1 MAELSDGAFEHEL
14 LEVAVEA
21 ARAAAAELLPR
32 WRRPLEVGTKST
44 PTDPV
49 TEADLNAERA
59 IREVLGRRRPA
70 DAILGEEGGETPGV
84 GGPAEPTRDP
94 REPTHGP
101 AEPTRDP
108 AGAPLTDSEDNDND
122 SDYHYHLLANR
133 KGALRWVV
141 DPLDGTV
148 NYLYG
153 WPTFAVSIAVE
164 DAGGAIAAV
173 VLDPVRDELFSATR
187 SGPPLRDGEIVA
199 ASGCESLDRAL
210 VGTGFGYE
218 PAVRELQARV
228 AARVIPLARD
238 IRRAGVA
245 ALDMCACAS
254 GSLDA
259 YYERGV
265 KPWDIAAGAL
275 MCQRAG
281 LVVRTLEAA
290 GKLPSGV
297 VVASPALIDELWA
310 LVA

>member
-1 MAELSDGAFEHEL
+1 MADAAFENEL
-14 LEVAVEA
+14 LDVAVEA
-21 ARAAAAELLPR
+21 ARAAAAELLTR
-32 WRRPLEVGTKST
+32 WRRPLEVDTKST

-70 DAILGEEGGETPGV
+70 DAILGEEGGQTGEG
-84 GGPAEPTRDP
+84 E
-94 REPTHGP
+94 
-101 AEPTRDP
+101 
-108 AGAPLTDSEDNDND
+108 
-122 SDYHYHLLANR
+122 
-133 KGALRWVV
+133 LRWVV

-153 WPTFAVSIAVE
+153 WPMFAVSIAVE
-164 DAGGAIAAV
+164 DADGGIAAA
-173 VLDPVRDELFSATR
+173 VLDPVRDELFLATR
-187 SGPPLRDGEIVA
+187 SGPPMRNGETLVA
-199 ASGCESLDRAL
+199 TGCDSLNRAL

-265 KPWDIAAGAL
+265 KAWDIAAGTL
-275 MCQRAG
+275 ICQRAG
-281 LVVRTLEAA
+281 LAVRTLEAD
-290 GKLPSGV
+290 GMLPSGV
-297 VVASPALIDELWA
+297 VVAAPALIDELYA